1 MDRGKIREIAE
12 RMAEAIGVANITRER
27 LCSEAGIPEGSFTH
41 IMGESFTDFITC
53 AEIENGQRF
62 TRARVAP
69 EFRRVAVLESAVT
82 VAQRDGWRAMTRDT
96 IAELSCISAGLVS
109 YVLGDMEAVR
119 RVVLQEAIRREIVSI
134 VAEALTSGSPEAL
147 IVSKKLRS
155 KVNKY
160 IARL

>member
-53 AEIENGQRF
+53 AELENSHRF

-69 EFRRVAVLESAVT
+69 EFRRQAVLESAIM
-82 VAQRDGWRAMTRDT
+82 VAQRDGWQAMTRGS

-109 YVLGDMEAVR
+109 YVLGDMSFIREM
-119 RVVLQEAIRREIVSI
+119 VLSGAIGREIVSI
-134 VAEALTSGSPEAL
+134 VAEALTAGDPMAL
-147 IVSKKLRS
+147 NVSKKLRL